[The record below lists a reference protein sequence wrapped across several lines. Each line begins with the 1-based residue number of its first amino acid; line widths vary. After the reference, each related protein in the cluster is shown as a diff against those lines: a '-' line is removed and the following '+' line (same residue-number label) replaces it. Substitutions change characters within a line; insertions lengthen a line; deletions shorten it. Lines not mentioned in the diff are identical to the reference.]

1 MYGIEWS
8 ITVLTE
14 PLEFISGEG
23 VDMFTFETLEEV
35 NVSGTLGTLVG
46 SDGRRT
52 ADNISRLLKRL
63 MFF

>member
-1 MYGIEWS
+1 MVDYSAYRTLGI
-8 ITVLTE
+8 LK
-14 PLEFISGEG
+14 GED
-23 VDMFTFETLEEV
+23 VDMVTLGNLEEV

-63 MFF
+63 MIF